1 MKLLLDEN
9 LPVKLK
15 YRFLEKGIDTIT
27 IRDMHWQGK
36 ENGVLLKEMLVN
48 SFTIFIT
55 IDNNLSFQ
63 NNFKDYPIAV
73 VVLVANDNT
82 YVTIMEFFDQ
92 ILVCVKDNFNGPRIV
107 RHPDFKSER

>member
-15 YRFLEKGIDTIT
+15 YRFVENGINAFTIK
-27 IRDMHWQGK
+27 DMGWLGK
-36 ENGVLLKEMLVN
+36 ENGSLLKEMLLN
-48 SFTIFIT
+48 DFTTFIT

-73 VVLVANDNT
+73 IILWQ
-82 YVTIMEFFDQ
+82 TIIFMIQ
-92 ILVCVKDNFNGPRIV
+92 L
-107 RHPDFKSER
+107 